1 MRKTILAGLLILMVG
16 IAFAGFELGTVI
28 TQRDLDAKTKE
39 EIQADTTLSFSGV
52 EMQGDKVLFKVV
64 INRLAKSDINIGAY
78 EVKGD
83 LFYITFSK
91 EALNNCI
98 AASGLERCGADY
110 IKPYIYS
117 SAANYKEQSVTM
129 AESWKT
135 KGDNFT
141 LRDLEGLIN
150 DKELNEAADG
160 KDINKGA
167 TVT

>member
-1 MRKTILAGLLILMVG
+1 L
-16 IAFAGFELGTVI
+16 
-28 TQRDLDAKTKE
+28 
-39 EIQADTTLSFSGV
+39 
-52 EMQGDKVLFKVV
+52 V
-64 INRLAKSDINIGAY
+64 INRLAKSTEKADEYVVN
-78 EVKGD
+78 GD

-98 AASGLERCGADY
+98 QDSNLENCVNQY

-117 SAANYKEQSVTM
+117 SAANYKEQSVAM

-135 KGDNFT
+135 KGDSFT
-141 LRDLEGLIN
+141 IKDLEGLIN